1 MLQVGKLQVGDS
13 LFFINRYAD
22 EMPYR
27 SAPFYG
33 IAFLVF
39 LELDVELYSYSPLV
53 HAWKVRVG

>member
-27 SAPFYG
+27 SASFYG
-33 IAFLVF
+33 IGFLVL
-39 LELDVELYSYSPLV
+39 LELDVKLYSYSPLV